1 MKLRVLSLCLF
12 LVLAP
17 QAHADERL
25 DLARE
30 YVTASRLSEIL
41 ATSSALVMRPIMEQ
55 LLSKEPSLTAEIR
68 TEFIERFEKK
78 FLARAPEM
86 AEAFAKLMATEFS
99 ADELRE
105 ATAFVK
111 SPVGQHLLDFQ
122 PVLMQKGTEIGR
134 VWGEQAGREAIQEV
148 IDEMRSEGKLKT
160 L

>member
-1 MKLRVLSLCLF
+1 MKLRALSLCLF
-12 LVLAP
+12 LVFAP

-30 YVTASRLSEIL
+30 YVTASRVSELL
-41 ATSSALVMRPIMEQ
+41 ANSSALIMRPILEQ
-55 LLSKEPSLTAEIR
+55 MLSKEASLSAEMR
-68 TEFIERFEKK
+68 KEFIERFETK

-86 AEAFAKLMATEFS
+86 AEAFAKIMADEFT

-122 PVLMQKGTEIGR
+122 PVLMQKGSDIGKA
-134 VWGEQAGREAIQEV
+134 WGEQVGREAIEEV
-148 IDEMRSEGKLKT
+148 INEMRSEGKLKT